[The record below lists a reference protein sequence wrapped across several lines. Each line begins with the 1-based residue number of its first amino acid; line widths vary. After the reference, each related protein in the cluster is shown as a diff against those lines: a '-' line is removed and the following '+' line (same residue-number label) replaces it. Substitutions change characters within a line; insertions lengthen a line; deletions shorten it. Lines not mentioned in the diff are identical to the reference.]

1 MEKVSGIYK
10 ITSKIKPER
19 VYMGSAVNINKR
31 WNTHLFDLRKNK
43 HHSSKLQRHYNKYGE
58 FDLVFSII
66 VTCEK
71 EELIKE
77 EQIFMYLYK
86 PYFNTCKIAGSTLGH
101 KHSEESRRKMGVSGI
116 GHIPWNKGLKNC
128 YNEETIKKMGDS
140 KRGICLSEETKRKL
154 SGRIPWNKGL
164 VDCYSEE
171 TRKQISNSLKGITSW
186 NKGKHFSEESRRK
199 MSVSKMGKIP
209 WNKGI
214 SKYGKNQISL
224 SLTA

>member
-19 VYMGSAVNINKR
+19 VYIGSAVNINKR

-116 GHIPWNKGLKNC
+116 GHIPWNKGLK
-128 YNEETIKKMGDS
+128 
-140 KRGICLSEETKRKL
+140 
-154 SGRIPWNKGL
+154 
-164 VDCYSEE
+164 DCYSEE
-171 TRKQISNSLKGITSW
+171 TRKQISNSLKGITSL